1 MPNTLNLYTTQ
12 MIWMIFYEN
21 IAEYSPIKER
31 KISINFDDMIAVM
44 VSIKK
49 LSPTVTELFIINMKS
64 NISTA
69 FITQCY
75 FQAPKDVTLNW
86 THFFVKKTSAKEKL
100 NKLHLIFHQ
109 ILNLKTLWIFFKN
122 VLQTIFFI
130 IIRNLLEII

>member
-31 KISINFDDMIAVM
+31 KMSINFDDMIAVM

-75 FQAPKDVTLNW
+75 FQAPKDATLNW
-86 THFFVKKTSAKEKL
+86 THFFVKKISTKEKL

-109 ILNLKTLWIFFKN
+109 ILNLKTL
-122 VLQTIFFI
+122 
-130 IIRNLLEII
+130 

>member
-86 THFFVKKTSAKEKL
+86 THFFVKKISTKEKL
-100 NKLHLIFHQ
+100 NKLH
-109 ILNLKTLWIFFKN
+109 LNLKTLWIFFKN

>member
-31 KISINFDDMIAVM
+31 KMSINFDDMIAVM

-86 THFFVKKTSAKEKL
+86 THFFVKKISTKEKL
-100 NKLHLIFHQ
+100 NKLH
-109 ILNLKTLWIFFKN
+109 LNLKTLWIFFKN

>member
-31 KISINFDDMIAVM
+31 KMSINFDDIIAVM

-64 NISTA
+64 NISTVI
-69 FITQCY
+69 FKHQ
-75 FQAPKDVTLNW
+75 KM
-86 THFFVKKTSAKEKL
+86 
-100 NKLHLIFHQ
+100 LH
-109 ILNLKTLWIFFKN
+109 
-122 VLQTIFFI
+122 
-130 IIRNLLEII
+130 